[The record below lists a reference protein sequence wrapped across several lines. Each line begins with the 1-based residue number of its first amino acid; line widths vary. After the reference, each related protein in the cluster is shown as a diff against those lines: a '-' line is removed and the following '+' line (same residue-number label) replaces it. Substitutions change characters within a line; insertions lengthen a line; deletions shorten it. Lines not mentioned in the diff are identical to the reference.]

1 MIDWKFLN
9 VRSWH
14 KCELPTGSE
23 IVRQG
28 KTGSKRRIVRM
39 ARLTPTG
46 HRLSC
51 EPTKKAVSEVTPAYK
66 SVMEEA
72 EARDGLIRNR
82 IFLAKRNGF
91 PNPAEPS
98 DFPCVIGI

>member
-1 MIDWKFLN
+1 
-9 VRSWH
+9 V
-14 KCELPTGSE
+14 PTGSE
-23 IVRQG
+23 IVCLWEQI
-28 KTGSKRRIVRM
+28 GSERRSVKR
-39 ARLTPTG
+39 AQLTPTG

-51 EPTKKAVSEVTPAYK
+51 EPSKKAVSEVTPAYK

-82 IFLAKRNGF
+82 IFLAKRMGF
-91 PNPAEPS
+91 ENPAEPS